1 MVISL
6 TLAFLEINPEIFTF
20 GKNIMSGICLQIIL
34 GHKGRLQRD
43 VVKTRSA
50 LGDNYGAAGGGYMRL
65 YDSILFFFLY
75 V

>member
-1 MVISL
+1 
-6 TLAFLEINPEIFTF
+6 
-20 GKNIMSGICLQIIL
+20 MSGICLQIIL

-65 YDSILFFFLY
+65 YDSILFFFFYMSEIL
-75 V
+75 